1 MAPHNVASHH
11 DRSKELSVT
20 TSIFQQR
27 RAGMLL
33 HLSSVPGPHGIGD
46 LGPGAFEVANW
57 IAASGS
63 TLWQMLPVGPVGK
76 GDSPYSATSSF
87 AIEPLFLSLEILARE
102 KLIAPSALLAPPQ
115 LGHGKTNYAKAR
127 SFKWPRFHQAFAN
140 FVADGGMRRGDFQK
154 FLRLNASWLNG
165 WCDFA
170 AQDGNDPLLHA
181 FLQFQL
187 AKQWGQLRAH
197 CEKIGVHLI
206 GDLPIFVSLDSAD
219 VRDRPDLFRLN
230 AKGKPDVVTGVPP
243 DCFSKNGQLWEHPH
257 YRWTT
262 HKRDNFA
269 WWISRVK
276 IALERFD
283 ALRIDHF
290 VGLKHAYEIPGSAKT
305 ARHGVW
311 RPTPGRELLTA
322 IQKKLG
328 TLPLIAEDLGAL
340 TPAVEKLRD
349 DFHLPGMKL
358 LHNAF
363 YGPNSSDLP
372 HRHPQHCV
380 VYPGTHD
387 NDTTRGWWQGLP
399 QAARARFME
408 LSGANPS
415 RPEEAMIRL
424 AYASPSNTAIVA
436 AQDALGLSR
445 RDRMNVPG
453 VSHGNWSWR
462 LEPKALTAKT
472 AHKLRTLALDCGRL
486 KPKHST

>member
-1 MAPHNVASHH
+1 MPRVKCAK
-11 DRSKELSVT
+11 DRLVT
-20 TSIFQQR
+20 TCIFNQR
-27 RAGMLL
+27 RAGLL
-33 HLSSVPGPHGIGD
+33 VHLSSVPGTHGIGD
-46 LGPGAFEVANW
+46 LGPGAFQVANW

-63 TLWQMLPVGPVGK
+63 TLWQMLPIGPVGK

-102 KLIAPSALLAPPQ
+102 KLIAPSALRASSDLA
-115 LGHGKTNYAKAR
+115 HGKTNYAKAR
-127 SFKWPRFHQAFAN
+127 AFKWPRFHQAFAN

-154 FLRLNASWLNG
+154 FLRLNVSWLNG

-197 CEKIGVHLI
+197 CHKIGVRLI

-257 YRWTT
+257 YRWAT

-290 VGLKHAYEIPGSAKT
+290 VGLKHVYEIPGAAKT

-349 DFHLPGMKL
+349 DFNLPGMKL

-363 YGPNSSDLP
+363 YGANSSDLP

-387 NDTTRGWWQGLP
+387 NDTTRGWWQGLSA
-399 QAARARFME
+399 AARKRCIE
-408 LSGANPS
+408 LSGANPKC
-415 RPEEAMIRL
+415 PEQAMIRL
-424 AYASPSNTAIVA
+424 AYVSPSNTAIIA
-436 AQDALGLSR
+436 AQDALGLAR

-462 LEPKALTAKT
+462 LEPHALTAQT
-472 AHKLRTLALDCGRL
+472 AEMLRNLAVDCGRFD
-486 KPKHST
+486 PKH

>member
-1 MAPHNVASHH
+1 MNTY
-11 DRSKELSVT
+11 L
-20 TSIFQQR
+20 FNQR

-46 LGPGAFEVANW
+46 LGPSAFEVANW

-63 TLWQMLPVGPVGK
+63 TLWQMLPIGPVGR

-102 KLIAPSALLAPPQ
+102 KLIAPSALRASLDLA
-115 LGHGKTNYAKAR
+115 HGKTNYAKAR
-127 SFKWPRFHQAFAN
+127 AFKWPRFHQAFAN

-165 WCDFA
+165 WCHFA
-170 AQDGNDPLLHA
+170 ANDGNDPLLHA

-187 AKQWGQLRAH
+187 TKQWGNLRAH
-197 CEKIGVHLI
+197 CQKLGVRLI

-257 YRWTT
+257 YRWAA

-290 VGLKHAYEIPGSAKT
+290 VGLKHVYEIPGAAKT

-349 DFHLPGMKL
+349 DFNLPGMKL

-363 YGPNSSDLP
+363 YGANSSDLP

-387 NDTTRGWWQGLP
+387 NDTTRGWWQGLSA
-399 QAARARFME
+399 AARKRCIE
-408 LSGANPS
+408 LSGANPKC
-415 RPEEAMIRL
+415 PEQAMIRL
-424 AYASPSNTAIVA
+424 AYASPSNTAIIA
-436 AQDALGLSR
+436 AQDVLGLAR

-453 VSHGNWSWR
+453 VAHGNWSWR
-462 LEPKALTAKT
+462 LEPNALTAQT
-472 AHKLRTLALDCGRL
+472 ANQLRHLAVDCGRL
-486 KPKHST
+486 NSKD

>member
-1 MAPHNVASHH
+1 M
-11 DRSKELSVT
+11 
-20 TSIFQQR
+20 
-27 RAGMLL
+27 
-33 HLSSVPGPHGIGD
+33 
-46 LGPGAFEVANW
+46 
-57 IAASGS
+57 
-63 TLWQMLPVGPVGK
+63 
-76 GDSPYSATSSF
+76 
-87 AIEPLFLSLEILARE
+87 
-102 KLIAPSALLAPPQ
+102 
-115 LGHGKTNYAKAR
+115 
-127 SFKWPRFHQAFAN
+127 
-140 FVADGGMRRGDFQK
+140 
-154 FLRLNASWLNG
+154 
-165 WCDFA
+165 
-170 AQDGNDPLLHA
+170 
-181 FLQFQL
+181 
-187 AKQWGQLRAH
+187 
-197 CEKIGVHLI
+197 
-206 GDLPIFVSLDSAD
+206 
-219 VRDRPDLFRLN
+219 
-230 AKGKPDVVTGVPP
+230 
-243 DCFSKNGQLWEHPH
+243 
-257 YRWTT
+257 
-262 HKRDNFA
+262 
-269 WWISRVK
+269 K

-290 VGLKHAYEIPGSAKT
+290 VGLKHAYEIPGFAKT

-408 LSGANPS
+408 LSGANPN

>member
-1 MAPHNVASHH
+1 MRHQCAK
-11 DRSKELSVT
+11 DRPVNTYL
-20 TSIFQQR
+20 FNQR
-27 RAGMLL
+27 RAGILL

-46 LGPGAFEVANW
+46 LGPSAFEVANW

-63 TLWQMLPVGPVGK
+63 TLWQMLPIGPVGR

-102 KLIAPSALLAPPQ
+102 KLIAPSALRASPDLA
-115 LGHGKTNYAKAR
+115 HGKTNYAKAR
-127 SFKWPRFHQAFAN
+127 AFKWPRFHQAFAN

-165 WCDFA
+165 WCHFA
-170 AQDGNDPLLHA
+170 ANDGNDPLLHA

-187 AKQWGQLRAH
+187 AKQWGNLRAH
-197 CEKIGVHLI
+197 CQKLGVRLI

-257 YRWTT
+257 YRWAA

-290 VGLKHAYEIPGSAKT
+290 VGLKHVYEIPGAAKT

-349 DFHLPGMKL
+349 DFNLPGMKL

-363 YGPNSSDLP
+363 YGANSSDLP

-387 NDTTRGWWQGLP
+387 NDTTRGWWQGLSA
-399 QAARARFME
+399 AARKRCTE
-408 LSGANPS
+408 LSGANPKC
-415 RPEEAMIRL
+415 PEQAMIRL
-424 AYASPSNTAIVA
+424 AYASPSNTAIIA
-436 AQDALGLSR
+436 AQDVLGLAR

-453 VSHGNWSWR
+453 VAHGNWSWR
-462 LEPKALTAKT
+462 LEPNALTAQT
-472 AHKLRTLALDCGRL
+472 ANQLRHLAVDCGRL
-486 KPKHST
+486 NLKD